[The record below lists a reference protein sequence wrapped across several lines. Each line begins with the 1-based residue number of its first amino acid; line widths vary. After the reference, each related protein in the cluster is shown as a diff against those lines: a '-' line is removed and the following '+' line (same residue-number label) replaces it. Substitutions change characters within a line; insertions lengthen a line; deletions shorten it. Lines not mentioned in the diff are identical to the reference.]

1 MQLSCR
7 FLGAW
12 LRFPAAASV
21 AALALCIS
29 GTGAP
34 AAGAGA
40 VALPSLAPMI
50 KLASPAVV
58 NIATRGTLTEHVPRN
73 NPLLEDPFFRRFFN
87 APREPAVRHRKFQ
100 SAGSGVIVDARK
112 GYIVTNRHVIENAS
126 EITVTLLDN
135 RHFSAPRWWA
145 ATPARISRC

>member
-1 MQLSCR
+1 MHSS
-7 FLGAW
+7 
-12 LRFPAAASV
+12 LRTPAAAL
-21 AALALCIS
+21 AALALIVWS
-29 GTGAP
+29 P
-34 AAGAGA
+34 AAIPAGAGA

-58 NIATRGTLTEHVPRN
+58 NIATRGTLTERVAR

-87 APREPAVRHRKFQ
+87 APREPTVRHRNFQ

-135 RHFSAPRWWA
+135 RHFTACTTAVFAGPPR
-145 ATPARISRC
+145 IF